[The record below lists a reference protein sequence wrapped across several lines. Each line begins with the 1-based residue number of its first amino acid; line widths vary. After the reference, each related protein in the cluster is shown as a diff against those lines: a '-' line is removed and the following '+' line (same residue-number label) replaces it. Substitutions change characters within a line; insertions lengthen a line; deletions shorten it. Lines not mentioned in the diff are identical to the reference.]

1 MKWKTFRNVVG
12 SLILQAL
19 EQCSILQAGPASRFV
34 TSWETFIPYSLAGLM
49 SMTIL
54 IKAAMMKR
62 KRMSNVADAAAL
74 AKQDQREMKSHTRR
88 MVLAFMLVASFVWNC
103 VCNMPFLVIT
113 MGLAYLYK
121 EHPSLSLWVRLLR
134 SVQVAMS
141 PVSTENIEIIC
152 VRRNLIA
159 QNGIL

>member
-1 MKWKTFRNVVG
+1 
-12 SLILQAL
+12 
-19 EQCSILQAGPASRFV
+19 
-34 TSWETFIPYSLAGLM
+34 
-49 SMTIL
+49 MTIL

-103 VCNMPFLVIT
+103 ICNMPFLVIT

-152 VRRNLIA
+152 AWRNLIA